1 MEQQTKASENYFAT
15 TRTAIEEYIFARWQL
30 LKVQVTDKSAKV
42 LSLLWIAL
50 AGISFLI
57 FIVFAIS
64 MLLGYWFSY
73 ITGSNTIGFAILTG
87 IYFVMIV
94 VLWLARHA
102 VVRAVANIGIKA
114 IFSNKDKNNRDAKT
128 RN

>member
-1 MEQQTKASENYFAT
+1 MEQQTEASENYFAT

-30 LKVQVTDKSAKV
+30 LKVQLTDKSAKV
-42 LSLLWIAL
+42 LSLIWIAL

-73 ITGSNTIGFAILTG
+73 MTDSNTIGFAILTG
-87 IYFVMIV
+87 IYFVKIV
-94 VLWLARHA
+94 ILWMARHA
-102 VVRAVANIGIKA
+102 VVRAIANIGIKA
-114 IFSNKDKNNRDAKT
+114 IFSNKDKDKRDAEK